1 VLKCRE
7 FFKAKF
13 YAFCVELVNISIR
26 VHRGSIVGFGVFPK
40 WGFYILWFVGVFFV
54 GFFVVG
60 FFGFSMHYVGVF
72 LVGGFPCGVFI
83 YCGLWGF
90 LFLLWGSS
98 TLIESW

>member
-13 YAFCVELVNISIR
+13 YAFCVELVNISI
-26 VHRGSIVGFGVFPK
+26 RGSIVGFGVFPK

-72 LVGGFPCGVFI
+72 LVGGFHRGVF
-83 YCGLWGF
+83 Y
-90 LFLLWGSS
+90 LLWFVG
-98 TLIESW
+98 IFVFFVGFFNPN